1 MYETGCPGLVHC
13 DDPEGWDGEGSGRG
27 VQGGDTG
34 TLMADSCQCMA
45 KPLQYCKVINFQKKK
60 TTTRTGRNNW

>member
-34 TLMADSCQCMA
+34 TLMADSWQCMT
-45 KPLQYCKVINFQKKK
+45 K
-60 TTTRTGRNNW
+60 TITIL